1 MNLSR
6 RGCDSNSNL
15 SDARTNHK
23 INFELTARRLIA
35 TNISDALRCA
45 TDIRERIVSAYHKNV
60 CMSQWFNFQEIV
72 HTSEYAN
79 FLRYLFPAF
88 RNVLLHS
95 QFATQARVNEA
106 ETRFRH
112 IILEILNRLPNN
124 EVLRP
129 YAPELLRVATDTLS
143 RDSEENALTC
153 LRIVFDLHKNF
164 RPALENEV
172 QSFLDLV
179 QRIYRLLP
187 TSINKAF
194 AFSLQPPHSK
204 QQCTCHILY
213 SHNSPSVFHRFGTQH
228 FFEYSD

>member
-1 MNLSR
+1 M
-6 RGCDSNSNL
+6 
-15 SDARTNHK
+15 
-23 INFELTARRLIA
+23 
-35 TNISDALRCA
+35 
-45 TDIRERIVSAYHKNV
+45 
-60 CMSQWFNFQEIV
+60 QEIV

-88 RNVLLHS
+88 RNVLLHNKA
-95 QFATQARVNEA
+95 ATQVRVDET

-112 IILEILNRLPNN
+112 VVLEILNRLPNN

-153 LRIVFDLHKNF
+153 LRIIFDLHKNF
-164 RPALENEV
+164 RPALEGEV

-194 AFSLQPPHSK
+194 AFSLQPFHSK
-204 QQCTCHILY
+204 QQCACNRLNH
-213 SHNSPSVFHRFGTQH
+213 
-228 FFEYSD
+228 